1 MGENIRYGYTTEELY
16 DNYTF
21 KLIRRALM
29 REFPFIKNV
38 FVNPFDLGR
47 FNTIFLNFDFDPT
60 IWGEMYDDTM
70 KSWIK
75 DFVDKGGY
83 VDLSYPTTAT
93 DMGYDEYQPI
103 KKSIEKVMSEVVQ
116 SEAVPQELKIQGH
129 RPVAIGTWHINRK
142 SGKPDYMF

>member
-1 MGENIRYGYTTEELY
+1 MGYQYITEQLY

-21 KLIRRALM
+21 KLIKRSLM

-38 FVNPFDLGR
+38 FVNQSDLKKY
-47 FNTIFLNFDFDPT
+47 NTIFLNFDLDPA
-60 IWGEMYDDTM
+60 IWEETYKDKFQGWLKNEM
-70 KSWIK
+70 
-75 DFVDKGGY
+75 DKGKY
-83 VDLSYPTTAT
+83 VDLSYPITASNNIT
-93 DMGYDEYQPI
+93 YEEYQPI

-142 SGKPDYMF
+142 AGKPDYTF